1 MRLEQFTRN
10 RFGWRRVAVR
20 HDAAKLWLV
29 DVDEKSALVSDV
41 TPLSGDEID
50 RANRFLRAEDRAR
63 FMLTRAALRHLLA
76 EETGASPDKLAFTLG
91 PFGKPALA
99 GAEALHF
106 SVSHSGALA
115 LIGMSS
121 SSLIGVDI
129 ELMRENIDEL
139 ALARSFFCEQE
150 YRLLEGLKGAAQLEA
165 FYRIWTCKEAVLKA
179 FGVGITAYLKDFQ
192 VELAPAGP
200 SIRPQRNC
208 FTPALAHVQVQSVDV
223 PAAYAATL
231 ALA

>member
-1 MRLEQFTRN
+1 MRLEDFRN
-10 RFGWRRVAVR
+10 RFGWRRLAVR
-20 HDAAKLWLV
+20 DAEIKLWLV
-29 DVDEKSALVSDV
+29 DVDQKSAALVSDM

-63 FMLTRAALRHLLA
+63 FMLTRAALRRLLA
-76 EETGASPDKLAFTLG
+76 EETGASPETLAFTLG

-121 SSLIGVDI
+121 NRLIGVDI

-139 ALARSFFCEQE
+139 ALAQSFFCADEH
-150 YRLLEGLKGAAQLEA
+150 RFLEGLKGAAQLEA

-179 FGVGITAYLKDFQ
+179 FGVGITAHLKDFQ

-208 FTPALAHVQVQSVDV
+208 FTPALARVQVQSIDV
-223 PAAYAATL
+223 PNAYAATL

>member
-1 MRLEQFTRN
+1 MLQDFTRH
-10 RFGWRRVAVR
+10 RFGFRQVAVR
-20 HDAAKLWLV
+20 DAAAKLWLV
-29 DVDEKSALVSDV
+29 DIDEKSALESDV

-76 EETGASPDKLAFTLG
+76 EETGASPEKLVFTVG

-99 GAEALHF
+99 GAETLHF

-115 LIGMSS
+115 LIGMSLS
-121 SSLIGVDI
+121 RLIGVDI

-139 ALARSFFCEQE
+139 ALAQSFFCAEE
-150 YRLLEGLKGAAQLEA
+150 HRFLEGLEGAVQLEA

-179 FGVGITAYLKDFQ
+179 FGVGITAHLKDFQ

-200 SIRPQRNC
+200 SIRPQPNC
-208 FTPALAHVQVQSVDV
+208 FTPALAHVQVQSIDV
-223 PAAYAATL
+223 PDAYAATF